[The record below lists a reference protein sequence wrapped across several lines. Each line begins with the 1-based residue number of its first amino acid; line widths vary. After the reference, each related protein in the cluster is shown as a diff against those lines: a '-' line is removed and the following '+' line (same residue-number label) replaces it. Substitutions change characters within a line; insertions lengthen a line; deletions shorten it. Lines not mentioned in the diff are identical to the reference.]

1 MNDISIG
8 NYFVLPQAELS
19 VQVSC
24 SSGPGGQHVNKTS
37 TKITLRWNIST
48 SRAINEKQRQQLLQ
62 KLASKINKNQEIVVH
77 CDSSRSQHMNNQLA
91 REKLQDLLTKAMHK
105 PKPRKKTRPSK
116 GSIERRLKKKKI
128 RSQRKKDRSSSY
140 D

>member
-8 NYFVLPQAELS
+8 NHFVLPHTELS

-37 TKITLRWNIST
+37 TKVTLRWNIAT
-48 SRAINEKQRQQLLQ
+48 SQALSEKQRQQIRS
-62 KLASKINKNQEIVVH
+62 KLGSRINKNQELVVH
-77 CDSSRSQHMNNQLA
+77 CDSSRSQHKNHETA
-91 REKLQDLLTKAMHK
+91 RKKLQDLLVKAMHK
-105 PKPRKKTRPSK
+105 PKPRKKTRPTRA
-116 GSIERRLKKKKI
+116 SIERRLKAKKI
-128 RSQRKKDRSSSY
+128 RSQRKRDRSGY